1 MHLPFIILLLLPFP
15 YTFAAHLAF
24 LLVYSAISV
33 ERGEEKQNNRHGLQE
48 VSWWSVMIIII
59 LSLYHHHHQHHR
71 TTLSPPPAESNKEKI
86 TTVCYF
92 SSFFINIKSQV
103 TLKVI
108 PWEWGWHQLN
118 NTNILLHKLM
128 LTLNV
133 RISSKLFYYVTFYYL
148 LASHTSHHTHMWMQ
162 QTVLKCW
169 HGMPTHLII

>member
-59 LSLYHHHHQHHR
+59 LSLYHHHQHHR

-118 NTNILLHKLM
+118 NTNILLHKL
-128 LTLNV
+128 TLNSTCV
-133 RISSKLFYYVTFYYL
+133 SAQNYFTTLRFTTYL
-148 LASHTSHHTHMWMQ
+148 LVTHHITHTCGCNRQ
-162 QTVLKCW
+162 F
-169 HGMPTHLII
+169 